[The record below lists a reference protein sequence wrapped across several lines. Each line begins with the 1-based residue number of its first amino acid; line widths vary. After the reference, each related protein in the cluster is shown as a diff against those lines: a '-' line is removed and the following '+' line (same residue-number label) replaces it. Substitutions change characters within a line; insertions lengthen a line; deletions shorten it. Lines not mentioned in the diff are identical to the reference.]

1 LRVAR
6 FLSLDDMPLQLKS
19 IVLANPVLSRV
30 LDELE
35 DMPEL
40 RSYDYYVA
48 AGCIT
53 QTVWNALTGRE
64 PGCGVKDVDIVYF
77 DPDLGDDRDGLSA
90 SGRRG
95 TI

>member
-1 LRVAR
+1 MTY
-6 FLSLDDMPLQLKS
+6 DDLTLQLKP

-90 SGRRG
+90 FGRRG

>member
-1 LRVAR
+1 LTY
-6 FLSLDDMPLQLKS
+6 DDLTLQLKS

-30 LDELE
+30 LNELE